1 MDDIFTYLIG
11 GAVLA
16 VLIIVIN
23 HRRQKHKVT
32 DFLKDAKG
40 SQSVFQQA
48 AVEKKIKT
56 LKVALYG
63 NTTGIQ
69 LQADALDGGNVAATL
84 ESQRQGMINRLNQLQ
99 QAHAAGSLSLTEYDH
114 QLHEL
119 VMMLN
124 QE

>member
-11 GAVLA
+11 GAVVA
-16 VLIIVIN
+16 ILIIVIN

-40 SQSVFQQA
+40 AQSVFLQT

-63 NTTGIQ
+63 NTTNIQ
-69 LQADALDGGNVAATL
+69 LQAAALEGNAVVNL
-84 ESQRQGMINRLNQLQ
+84 ESQRQGMINRLNQLEQ
-99 QAHAAGSLSLTEYDH
+99 SYGAGAISLDEYDR
-114 QLHEL
+114 QLHQL
-119 VMMLN
+119 VMMLS
-124 QE
+124 E